1 MKIKKH
7 TSPSKNTV
15 NVTMVKPTYSAMLEI
30 DIEQKQDI
38 QKCITEINSF
48 IGADLSQYRVFV
60 CKIA

>member
-7 TSPSKNTV
+7 YSPSKNTV

-38 QKCITEINSF
+38 QKSITEINSF
-48 IGADLSQYRVFV
+48 IGSDLSKSR
-60 CKIA
+60 

>member
-1 MKIKKH
+1 
-7 TSPSKNTV
+7 
-15 NVTMVKPTYSAMLEI
+15 MVKPTYSAILEI

-48 IGADLSQYRVFV
+48 IGADLSKYKVYV